1 MTSDQRLER
10 RRWKRVLK
18 QVRSWQP
25 FNRIATGATRGLLDL
40 VGARPEFVV
49 RHLHRVGSVR
59 SRLPNGRDLRLWSRA
74 DDWVSNRVYW
84 HGWTG
89 YEAETTPLFYSLATR
104 SRVTIDV
111 GAYVGFF
118 TLLAAHANAAG
129 QVYAFEPL
137 PEAFSR
143 LKEHVERN
151 GLTNVVCEKAAA
163 GRVNGQADFFHA
175 PADAVQEI
183 ASDARASIPCSSSLS
198 ESFMAPVQGVVSRR
212 VAVMRL
218 DSYLAARRL
227 GRVDLMKIDTETTEP
242 DVLEGA
248 LELLRSWRPAIFCEV
263 LPGGGTERR
272 LEELLFP
279 LGYRAFL
286 LTPRGPEPR
295 DHVLGHPAWL
305 NYLFAVRDAEKVGA
319 LHLEARALAGLA
331 SSPR

>member
-1 MTSDQRLER
+1 MTPRATLKRLR
-10 RRWKRVLK
+10 G
-18 QVRSWQP
+18 SQP
-25 FNRIATGATRGLLDL
+25 FNRLATDTVRATLSAF
-40 VGARPEFVV
+40 GARSELVI
-49 RHLHRVGSVR
+49 RHLHRVGDVE
-59 SRLPNGRDLRLWSRA
+59 SRLPNGRILRLWSRA
-74 DDWVSNRVYW
+74 DDWVSNQVYW
-84 HGWTG
+84 RGWTG
-89 YEAETTPLFYSLATR
+89 YEPETVPLFYLLATR
-104 SRVTIDV
+104 SRATLDV

-143 LKEHVERN
+143 LLQHVERN
-151 GLTNVVCEKAAA
+151 GLTNVVCEKAAV
-163 GRVNGQADFFHA
+163 GRENGQADFFHA
-175 PADAVQEI
+175 PAEKVQEV

-198 ESFMAPVQGVVSRR
+198 RSFMAPVEGVVSRR
-212 VAVMRL
+212 VAVTTL
-218 DSYLAARRL
+218 GSYLASRKL
-227 GRVDLMKIDTETTEP
+227 ERVDLMKIDTETTEP

-248 LELLRSWRPAIFCEV
+248 FELLKSSRPAIFCEV

-305 NYLFAVRDAEKVGA
+305 NYLFTVQDAEEVGA
-319 LHLEARALAGLA
+319 LHLEARRLAGLA
-331 SSPR
+331 PDPG